1 MTDFRLDE
9 QQLIVINSAIQKSDN
24 VLVHNCLTRTAQESK
39 LFPILPY
46 LDMVMID
53 TYYRYPDLL
62 RKVAAVMS
70 PEDLGH
76 RVREVSTTFSRI
88 HSWSSLAYYL
98 NGRAMLIRNG
108 LLRPEDNLE
117 DLWFMVDFH
126 QRVTRAY
133 NRSSGNHW
141 MLDAGDIAPIHEERQ
156 LQVFEADAFEADGA
170 LKSASQ
176 RFAAAATQYNFL
188 IHCESRSGLSAA
200 GPYQLGGQRL
210 LHTRDFLNMT
220 ECGLP
225 WMDGVGVNL
234 PYANYTMSLITD
246 GVGIEITDWGTAY
259 TQPEAY
265 QDKVIGVG
273 LYTSDVL
280 TDRYVPVGMGSRRE
294 LIDTFDELTL
304 AVGQATRELYSK
316 FAAMDNQ
323 QMVEAGI
330 ATYLRA
336 PVDLQMIA
344 GVYDHREWDY
354 VDDRTRRLWEVYN
367 EEYSYDAY
375 VDKFAALSGL
385 RGGQSEYY
393 LHPVTYGVWRRGG
406 RVGDLPAPGRSGE
419 LVPAGVLGD
428 GDHSLRVNPGG
439 LSDSTGFWSLPAK
452 HGALTVSSGR
462 MTEDELNAAAR
473 EFASPLHRAPWRHF
487 DEATVKW
494 RHEDPEVDAMYRY
507 AQEPSRLLEG
517 RGSSL
522 RRADIDAIRTA
533 AGERPWSQVSA
544 SGGAE
549 RVAVEAAS

>member
-1 MTDFRLDE
+1 MSSFRLTE
-9 QQLIVINSAIQKSDN
+9 EQLILVNSTIQKSDN

-53 TYYRYPDLL
+53 SYYRWPDLL

-76 RVREVSTTFSRI
+76 RVREVSTNFSRI

-126 QRVTRAY
+126 QRVTRTY
-133 NRSSGNHW
+133 NRASGNHW
-141 MLDAGDIAPIHEERQ
+141 MLDAGDIAQIHEERQ
-156 LQVFEADAFEADGA
+156 LQVFEADAFEADAA
-170 LKSASQ
+170 LKTASQ

-188 IHCESRSGLSAA
+188 IHCESRSGLASS

-210 LHTRDFLNMT
+210 MHVRDFLNMT
-220 ECGLP
+220 ECGLS
-225 WMDGVGVNL
+225 WMDGVGTDLPFANL
-234 PYANYTMSLITD
+234 SMVLITD

-259 TQPEAY
+259 TTPEAY

-280 TDRYVPVGMGSRRE
+280 TDRYVPVGMGSRKE
-294 LIDTFDELTL
+294 LVDTFDELTL
-304 AVGQATRELYSK
+304 AVNRATRELYSK
-316 FAAMDNQ
+316 FASMDNQ

-336 PVDLQMIA
+336 PVDLTMIA
-344 GVYDHREWDY
+344 GVYDHTEWDY
-354 VDDRTRRLWEVYN
+354 VDDRTRRLWEIYN

-375 VDKFAALSGL
+375 VDKFATLSGL

-393 LHPVTYGVWRRGG
+393 LHPITYGVWRRGG

-419 LVPAGVLGD
+419 FVPGDVLR
-428 GDHSLRVNPGG
+428 DHDYSLRVNPGG
-439 LSDSTGFWSLPAK
+439 LSDSTGSWSLPPK
-452 HGALTVSSGR
+452 TGALTVSSGR
-462 MTEDELNAAAR
+462 LTEDELNAAAR
-473 EFASPLHRAPWRHF
+473 AFSSPLHTAPWRHL
-487 DEATVKW
+487 DEASVKW
-494 RHEDPEVDAMYRY
+494 RHDDPEVDAMYRY
-507 AQEPSRLLEG
+507 AQERSRLLAG

-522 RRADIDAIRTA
+522 VRADLDEIRRE
-533 AGERPWSQVSA
+533 AGERPWSEVSA
-544 SGGAE
+544 AGPVTPMGVVS
-549 RVAVEAAS
+549 

>member
-1 MTDFRLDE
+1 MSGSGFRLDE
-9 QQLIVINSAIQKSDN
+9 QQLALINSAIQKSDN

-62 RKVAAVMS
+62 RKVAAVLS

-88 HSWSSLAYYL
+88 TSWSTLAYYV
-98 NGRAMLIRNG
+98 NGRALLIRNG

-126 QRVTRAY
+126 QRLTRTY

-141 MLDAGDIAPIHEERQ
+141 MLDAGDIAQVHEERQ
-156 LQVFEADAFEADGA
+156 LQVFEADAFEADDA
-170 LKSASQ
+170 LKTASQ

-188 IHCESRSGLSAA
+188 VHCESRSGLSAA

-225 WMDGVGVNL
+225 WMDGVGLDL
-234 PYANYTMSLITD
+234 PYANLTMALITD

-259 TQPEAY
+259 TQPESY
-265 QDKVIGVG
+265 QERVIGIG

-280 TDRYVPVGMGSRRE
+280 TDRYLPVGMGSRRE

-304 AVGQATRELYSK
+304 ALGKATRELYSK
-316 FAAMDNQ
+316 FAGMDNT
-323 QMVEAGI
+323 QMIEAGI

-336 PVDLQMIA
+336 PVDLTMLA
-344 GVYDHREWDY
+344 GVYDHTEWDF
-354 VDDRTRRLWEVYN
+354 VDDRTRRLWEIYN

-393 LHPVTYGVWRRGG
+393 LHPITYGVWRRGG
-406 RVGDLPAPGRSGE
+406 RVGDLPAAGRSGE
-419 LVPAGVLGD
+419 LVPGDVLR
-428 GDHSLRVNPGG
+428 DHDYSLRVNANG
-439 LSDSTGFWSLPAK
+439 LSDSRGTWSLPAK
-452 HGALTVSSGR
+452 VGRLTTSSGR
-462 MTEDELNAAAR
+462 LTEDELNAAAR
-473 EFASPLHRAPWRHF
+473 SASSPLFEAPWRHL

-494 RHEDPEVDAMYRY
+494 RFDDPEVDGMYRY
-507 AQEPSRLLEG
+507 AQERSRLLAG
-517 RGSSL
+517 RGASL
-522 RRADIDAIRTA
+522 RRADIDAIRTE
-533 AGERPWSQVSA
+533 AGERPWSAVSA
-544 SGGAE
+544 GAE
-549 RVAVEAAS
+549 VGVGS